1 MTINQKENPMN
12 YYHLSI
18 LVHRQAI
25 RYGKKT
31 ALKYRNPYEKKWK
44 NISWAK
50 FSDSVMKTAW
60 AMAEFGVSEGDRIAV
75 YSQNMPQYLFA
86 DFGSYANRCVSVPI
100 YATSSPSQVE
110 YIVNDAN
117 IEVLFAGEQFQY
129 NNAFKVQQAEAS
141 KLKKIIVFD
150 PNVKFHP
157 DDKTSIYFDN
167 FIATGENSNTEVVVR
182 VRMKSRRDDDIACI
196 IYTSGTTG
204 EPKGVVL
211 PHSCFIEIFRTHDIR
226 LPMTSNK
233 DLSMNFLP
241 LAHIF
246 ERAWTYYALH
256 KGMTIAINQ
265 DAKEIQKSI
274 KQVRPT
280 IMCSVPRFW
289 EKVYAGVHEKITNAK
304 GLMKWLYTDSIN
316 TGKKYNLDYKNK
328 NLKAPIGTRIKFT
341 IYNNT
346 IFRILKM
353 VVGIEKGNIF
363 PCAGAPL
370 SDSINEFL
378 QSVNIPLIVGYGLTE
393 TTATVCFYPEREFV
407 IGSIGKVM
415 PDLQV
420 KIDKS
425 NNEIL
430 VKGKTVM
437 REYYNKPE
445 ATASAFTEDGFF
457 RTGDAG
463 RLEGDVLFLT
473 ERIKDLFKTANGKY
487 IAPQAIETRI
497 AEDKFID
504 MIAVIADERKFVSAL
519 IVPDYKA
526 LTEYADEHNIT
537 YNNINDLFSNVDILR
552 MLDGRIELLQASFAP
567 FEKIK
572 RYRLLPEPFTMEGGE
587 LTNTLKIKRKF
598 VAEKYKDIIDKM
610 YEE

>member
-1 MTINQKENPMN
+1 MN

-18 LVHRQAI
+18 LVHRQAV

-31 ALKYRNPYEKKWK
+31 ALKFRNPYEKKWK
-44 NISWAK
+44 NISWNK
-50 FSDSVMKTAW
+50 FSDNVMKTAW
-60 AMAEFGVSEGDRIAV
+60 AMAEMGVDEGDKIAV
-75 YSQNMPQYLFA
+75 YSQNMPQYLFT
-86 DFGSYANRCVSVPI
+86 DFASYANRCVSVPI

-110 YIVNDAN
+110 YIVNDAS
-117 IEVLFAGEQFQY
+117 VKLLFAGEQFQY
-129 NNAFKVQQAEAS
+129 NNAFKVQQKSAV
-141 KLKKIIVFD
+141 LKKIIIFD
-150 PNVKFHP
+150 NNVKLHP
-157 DDKTSIYFDN
+157 DDKTSVYFDD
-167 FIATGENSNTEVVVR
+167 FIASGENSNTEVIVR
-182 VRMKSRRDDDIACI
+182 VRMKSRKEDDIACI

-211 PHSCFIEIFRTHDIR
+211 PHSCFLQIFRIHDMR
-226 LPMTSNK
+226 LTMTSNK

-246 ERAWTYYALH
+246 ERAWTCYAIH

-274 KQVRPT
+274 KQVKPT

-289 EKVYAGVHEKITNAK
+289 EKVYAGVHEKISSSK
-304 GLMKWLYTDSIN
+304 GFMKWLYTDAIK
-316 TGKKYNLDYKNK
+316 TGRKYNLDYKNQNK
-328 NLKAPIGTRIKFT
+328 PAPLGTKIKFGL
-341 IYNNT
+341 YNNT
-346 IFRILKM
+346 VFRVLKM

-378 QSVNIPLIVGYGLTE
+378 QSVNIPIIIGYGLTE
-393 TTATVCFYPEREFV
+393 TSATVSFYTEREFV
-407 IGSIGKVM
+407 IGSVGTIM
-415 PDLQV
+415 PEV
-420 KIDKS
+420 YVRIDES

-445 ATASAFTEDGFF
+445 ETAKVFTEDGYF

-463 RLEGDVLFLT
+463 RLEGDILYLT

-487 IAPQAIETRI
+487 IAPQAIETRVS
-497 AEDKFID
+497 EDKFID
-504 MIAVIADERKFVSAL
+504 MIAIIADERKFVSAL

-526 LTEYADEHNIT
+526 LTSYADEHNIK
-537 YNNINDLFSNVDILR
+537 YEKVEDLFSNVDILR
-552 MLDGRIELLQASFAP
+552 MLDGRIELLQANFAP
-567 FEKIK
+567 YEKIK
-572 RYRLLPEPFTMEGGE
+572 KYRLLAEPFSMENGE
-587 LTNTLKIKRKF
+587 LTNTLKIKRKA

-610 YEE
+610 YKE